1 MRATLLL
8 LAATLCRAQ
17 DFEADLQPV
26 FRKYCLDCH
35 AHGVKM
41 GSLDLE
47 TIGGIRAG
55 GNHGQIVTP
64 GKADESRLY
73 LMAAG
78 KKEPFM
84 PMDGRS
90 LAAAELDVIKNWINA
105 GAKGPAVEAAP
116 RAANAIP
123 DIAPRLAPKP
133 QIFAAAQSPDGAL
146 TAYAGHKVVT
156 LNGAPLAGHQS
167 TVRAVAFSK
176 DGALLAAAGGLP
188 AQKGEVKIWNVAAKT
203 PRLTLTGHK
212 DCIYAVAFS
221 PDGKTLAT
229 ASYDKMIYLWDT
241 ATGQQLRPLK
251 DHVDAVYALTF
262 SPDGSRLLSAS
273 ADRSVKVWD
282 PATGERL
289 FTLSEPTDALLAVA
303 ISADGKLVAAGGND
317 KSIRLWELSPTPKAG
332 ALKNSLIAHEDAILQ
347 IAFSPDGKTLATGAA
362 DRTVKLFRTAD
373 LTELKT
379 FAGQSDWP
387 TGLLF
392 SPNGKTLRVARLDGS
407 TQTYPIP

>member
-1 MRATLLL
+1 MRLVPFFIAV
-8 LAATLCRAQ
+8 AAFAQ

-47 TIGGIRAG
+47 TIGGIRTG
-55 GNHGQIVTP
+55 GNHGQIVVP
-64 GKADESRLY
+64 GKAEESRLF
-73 LMAAG
+73 LMSAG

-90 LAAAELDVIKNWINA
+90 LAPAELDVIRKWINA
-105 GAKGPAVEAAP
+105 GAKGPDKATVV
-116 RAANAIP
+116 RNANRIP
-123 DIAPRLAPKP
+123 DIQPRVAPKP
-133 QIFAAAQSPDGAL
+133 QIFAMAQTADGKR
-146 TAYAGHKVVT
+146 TAYAAYKSVR
-156 LNGAPLAGHQS
+156 LNDAVLAGHLS

-176 DGALLAAAGGLP
+176 DGTMLAAAGGLP
-188 AQKGEVKIWNVAAKT
+188 GQRGEVKIWDVAGKSEK
-203 PRLTLTGHK
+203 LTINGHK

-241 ATGQQLRPLK
+241 ATGKQIRPLK
-251 DHVDAVYALTF
+251 DHIDAVYSLAF
-262 SPDGSRLLSAS
+262 SPDGTRLLSAS

-289 FTLSEPTDALLAVA
+289 FTLSESTDALQTV
-303 ISADGKLVAAGGND
+303 IVSADGKLAAAAGVD
-317 KSIRLWELSPTPKAG
+317 KSIRLWDLTPKAG
-332 ALKNSLIAHEDAILQ
+332 ALKNSLIAHEDVILQ
-347 IAFSPDGKTLATGAA
+347 LAFSPDGTLLASGSA
-362 DRTVKLFRTAD
+362 DRSVKLFRTAD

-379 FAGQSDWP
+379 IASQSDWP
-387 TGLLF
+387 TGLVFTPDGQSLQV
-392 SPNGKTLRVARLDGS
+392 SRLDGT
-407 TQTYPIP
+407 TQTYSVK

>member
-1 MRATLLL
+1 MRAALFLIT
-8 LAATLCRAQ
+8 TVCCAQ

-47 TIGGIRAG
+47 TIAGIRAG
-55 GNHGQIVTP
+55 GNHGQIVVP
-64 GKADESRLY
+64 GKAEESRLY
-73 LMAAG
+73 LMSAG

-105 GAKGPAVEAAP
+105 GAKGPAVETAP
-116 RAANAIP
+116 RQAKGIP
-123 DIAPRLAPKP
+123 DIAPRVAPKP
-133 QIFAAAQSPDGAL
+133 QIFAAAQSADGAL

-156 LNGAPLAGHQS
+156 LNGAKLGGHQS
-167 TVRAVAFSK
+167 SVRAVAFSK

-188 AQKGEVKIWNVAAKT
+188 AQNGEVKLWDVASKT
-203 PRLTLTGHK
+203 ERLTLTGHR

-221 PDGKTLAT
+221 PDGKLLAT
-229 ASYDKMIYLWDT
+229 ASYDKMIYLWDP
-241 ATGQQLRPLK
+241 ATGKQLRPLK

-289 FTLSEPTDALLAVA
+289 FTLSEPTDALQAVA
-303 ISADGKLVAAGGND
+303 ISADGKLVAAGGAD
-317 KSIRLWELSPTPKAG
+317 KSIRLWDLSPTAG
-332 ALKNSLIAHEDAILQ
+332 ALKNSLIAHEDTILQ
-347 IAFSPDGKTLATGAA
+347 IAFSPDGKLLATGGA
-362 DRTVKLFRTAD
+362 DRTVKLFRSAD

-387 TGLLF
+387 TGLHF
-392 SPNGKTLRVARLDGS
+392 SPDGKTLRVARLDGS